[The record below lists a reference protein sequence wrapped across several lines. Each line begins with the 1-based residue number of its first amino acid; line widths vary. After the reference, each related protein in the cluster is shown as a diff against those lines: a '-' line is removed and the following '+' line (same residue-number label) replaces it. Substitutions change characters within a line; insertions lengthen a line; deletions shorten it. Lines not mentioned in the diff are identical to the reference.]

1 MTAAAATDNE
11 TAQIEDMILA
21 DLILGERASLGL
33 SLDAPYGYVR
43 AIERD
48 TVVEAV
54 NEAGG
59 DGAAALARAFS
70 RFQIGGFKYW
80 VFPLT
85 LGMVGSAPG
94 APVPWAPLGG
104 AR

>member
-1 MTAAAATDNE
+1 MNAPTDNE
-11 TAQIEDMILA
+11 TAVIEDMIVA
-21 DLILGERASLGL
+21 DLMLSDQASLDL
-33 SLDAPYGYVR
+33 ALDEPYGLVR
-43 AIERD
+43 AIERQ

-59 DGAAALARAFS
+59 DGPAALARAFG

-85 LGMVGSAPG
+85 LDMVGPAPG
-94 APVPWAPLGG
+94 VPIPWAPLGG
-104 AR
+104 TA